1 MSDFVLLGPILLQG
15 FEIPQ
20 CITWGGKQRL
30 AIHNLPGG
38 ERVIDSL
45 GRDDLDVSWSGIFT
59 GADAALRARTVDL
72 MRAEGLVWP
81 LTWSTYFYSVVIK
94 SFTLDYARSN
104 WLPYRL
110 TCAVLRDET
119 AAFITASQSLAAQI
133 QADLSR
139 ANSLGTGIDLA
150 TALAVASAPG
160 ASTLGTDANARAST
174 LLADMNTSFDA
185 AIQTQQTSLLA
196 ETSGTADGLIASTQS
211 AGSLAALATARG
223 FVRRATAN
231 IQAAAT

>member
-20 CITWGGKQRL
+20 SITWGGKQRL

-45 GRDDLDVSWSGIFT
+45 GRDDIDVSWSGIFT
-59 GADAALRARTVDL
+59 GADAALRVRTVDL

-81 LTWSTYFYSVVIK
+81 LSWSTYFYSVVIK
-94 SFTLDYARSN
+94 SFTLDYTRSS

-110 TCAVLRDET
+110 SCAVLRDET
-119 AAFITASQSLAAQI
+119 ATFITAGQSLAAQI
-133 QADLSR
+133 QADLSS
-139 ANSLGTGIDLA
+139 ANSLATGIDLT

-160 ASTLGTDANARAST
+160 AATLGTDANAKAST
-174 LLADMNTSFDA
+174 SLTEMNTDVDA
-185 AIQTQQTSLLA
+185 AILAQQTSMLA
-196 ETSGTADGLIASTQS
+196 ETSGTAFGLIASTQS
-211 AGSLAALATARG
+211 AGRLAALATARG
-223 FVRRATAN
+223 YIRRAMAN